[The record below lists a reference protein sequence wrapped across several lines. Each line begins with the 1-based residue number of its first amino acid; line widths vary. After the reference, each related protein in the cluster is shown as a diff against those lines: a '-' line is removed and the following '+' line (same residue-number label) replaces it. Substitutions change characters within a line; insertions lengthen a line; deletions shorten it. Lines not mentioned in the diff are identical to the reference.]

1 MTLKIY
7 SLFNRID
14 GSGASLQLSRTDER
28 IVREI
33 VSSVA
38 QRNAELSQKKY
49 PTIDLSDYELRY
61 IGDFEDTTC
70 CITPV
75 NPPAVV
81 PLTVH

>member
-1 MTLKIY
+1 MILRIY

-33 VSSVA
+33 VSTVS
-38 QRNAELSQKKY
+38 QRNAELKEKEYSL
-49 PTIDLSDYELRY
+49 IDLGDYELRY

-75 NPPAVV
+75 NPPVVV
-81 PLTVH
+81 PLTVK